1 MTIVKR
7 NEIGQQDCPVA
18 QGMAQ
23 IGDAWSI
30 LIIREAFYGRDRFSD
45 FVRHTGAQKTVVS
58 ARLKHLV
65 ETGILERVVA
75 DELPLR
81 HRYVLTPKGR
91 DLRDTIL
98 VLGEWG
104 RRWADDD
111 ATFAVDLDHE
121 PCGERLEAVLHCGSC
136 GDRVESGSARP
147 RPGRR

>member
-1 MTIVKR
+1 MKR
-7 NEIGQQDCPVA
+7 NEIGQQDCPLA
-18 QGMAQ
+18 QGMAA
-23 IGDAWSI
+23 IGDAWSM
-30 LIIREAFYGRDRFSD
+30 LIIREAFYGRDRFTD

-65 ETGILERVVA
+65 ESGIFERVVS

-91 DLRDTIL
+91 GLRDMIL

-104 RRWADDD
+104 RRWADDG

-121 PCGERLEAVLHCGSC
+121 ACGERLEPVVHCGSC
-136 GDRVESGSARP
+136 GEAVEPGSSRP
-147 RPGRR
+147 RAGRR